1 MFFTQNSLKS
11 GIYIFEIRT
20 RLNGEQAVRER
31 NRVQFRMDVQSTLN
45 GYLVAFEV

>member
-31 NRVQFRMDVQSTLN
+31 NRVQFRMDVQPTLN
-45 GYLVAFEV
+45 